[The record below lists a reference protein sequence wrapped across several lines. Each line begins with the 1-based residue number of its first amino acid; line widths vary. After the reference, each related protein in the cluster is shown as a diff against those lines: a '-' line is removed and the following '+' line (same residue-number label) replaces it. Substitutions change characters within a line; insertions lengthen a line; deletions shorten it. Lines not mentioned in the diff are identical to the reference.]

1 MRDLVEKAGLRDEI
15 KIDSAGTGGY
25 HTGAPPDKRAKA
37 AAAKRGI
44 NLVGCAR
51 RFERLDFERF
61 DYVLAMDTENLGDLR
76 NLAPDDA
83 SVAKTTLLLDHDPQ
97 HPKASDVPDPYYQ
110 GNFGFD
116 IVLDLVT
123 AACDHLLDDIC
134 KEHGLTRQR
143 AS

>member
-1 MRDLVEKAGLRDEI
+1 MRDLVQKAGLRDEI

-25 HTGAPPDKRAKA
+25 HTGAPPDKRSKA
-37 AAAKRGI
+37 AALKRGI

-61 DYVLAMDTENLGDLR
+61 DYVLAMDSQNLEDLHK
-76 NLAPDDA
+76 LAPDEE
-83 SVAKTTLLLDHDPQ
+83 SVAKTTLLLNHDPQ
-97 HPKASDVPDPYYQ
+97 HPEGSDVPDPYYQ

-123 AACDHLLDDIC
+123 SACDHLLDKIC
-134 KEHGLTRQR
+134 KEHGLKRR
-143 AS
+143 